1 VNPEEK
7 TEDDFPTDGDQQEDS
22 RNESTP
28 GLDQPGEGQV
38 RAAPE
43 VEEEESSDG
52 GPAPPPEE
60 SDRRGRGRARPEGSK
75 LKSILEAMIFVSEQP
90 ISLER
95 MAGVLTD
102 CTRKDLKE
110 VLNELEQ
117 EYEERGGAL
126 EIVQVANG
134 YQFRTRAEFAPWIG
148 KMRQQRF
155 ARLSRAALET
165 LAIVAY
171 RQPVTRAEAEAI
183 RGVDSGAVLG
193 TLLERRLLR
202 ILGRKEV
209 PGRPILYGTTA
220 EFLELFGLRN
230 LKDLPTL
237 REIKDMVDTA
247 QEGAEGEEEK
257 TLEDQPVAEPE
268 GQDSVPS
275 ADEDAS
281 ESEEEEE
288 GEPEAETEAAFE
300 DEWEEEEP
308 ITEDDLSPRE
318 LDEILKSTKTR
329 LELYEADLQAEEEG
343 GQKESA
349 EGSDDNKK
357 PGEDETPGQG

>member
-7 TEDDFPTDGDQQEDS
+7 TENDFPTDGDQQEDS
-22 RNESTP
+22 QNESTP
-28 GLDQPGEGQV
+28 ESEQPGEAQV
-38 RAAPE
+38 RAAPD
-43 VEEEESSDG
+43 VEDEESSDG
-52 GPAPPPEE
+52 GPAPPPER
-60 SDRRGRGRARPEGSK
+60 DQRGRGRTRPEGSK

-110 VLNELEQ
+110 VLNELER

-209 PGRPILYGTTA
+209 PGRPILYGTTP

-247 QEGAEGEEEK
+247 QEGPEGEEEE
-257 TLEDQPVAEPE
+257 TLEEQQVAQPAGE
-268 GQDSVPS
+268 GPVPS
-275 ADEDAS
+275 ADADSS
-281 ESEEEEE
+281 ESEEEE
-288 GEPEAETEAAFE
+288 GEPEAETEAEFE
-300 DEWEEEEP
+300 GEWEEEEP

-329 LELYEADLQAEEEG
+329 LELYEADLQAEEEA
-343 GQKESA
+343 GQEESA

>member
-7 TEDDFPTDGDQQEDS
+7 TENDFPTDGDQQEDP
-22 RNESTP
+22 RDESTP
-28 GLDQPGEGQV
+28 ESEKPEEAQV
-38 RAAPE
+38 PDAPE
-43 VEEEESSDG
+43 IEDEEGSDG

-60 SDRRGRGRARPEGSK
+60 SERRGRGRPRPEGSK

-193 TLLERRLLR
+193 TLLERHLLR

-209 PGRPILYGTTA
+209 PGRPILYGTTQ

-247 QEGAEGEEEK
+247 EEGPEGVEEQA
-257 TLEDQPVAEPE
+257 LEDQQVTQPAGE
-268 GQDSVPS
+268 GTVPS
-275 ADEDAS
+275 PDADSSA
-281 ESEEEEE
+281 SEEEEV
-288 GEPEAETEAAFE
+288 EPEAETEPE
-300 DEWEEEEP
+300 LEGEWEEEEP
-308 ITEDDLSPRE
+308 ISDEDLSPRE

-329 LELYEADLQAEEEG
+329 LELYEADLQAEEET

>member
-1 VNPEEK
+1 VNPEEE
-7 TEDDFPTDGDQQEDS
+7 TENDFATDGDRQKDS
-22 RNESTP
+22 QNKSTP
-28 GLDQPGEGQV
+28 GLEQPEEAEG

-52 GPAPPPEE
+52 GGAPPPE
-60 SDRRGRGRARPEGSK
+60 SDRQARGRARPEGSK

-95 MAGVLTD
+95 IAGVLTD

-117 EYEERGGAL
+117 EYQERGGAL

-134 YQFRTRAEFAPWIG
+134 YQFRTRAELAPWIG

-155 ARLSRAALET
+155 ARLSRAALEM

-209 PGRPILYGTTA
+209 PGRPILYGTTQ

-237 REIKDMVDTA
+237 REIKDMVVGA
-247 QEGAEGEEEK
+247 VEGPEGEEEGV
-257 TLEDQPVAEPE
+257 LEEQQVAQPE
-268 GQDSVPS
+268 GEGPAPS
-275 ADEDAS
+275 AGADSSGS
-281 ESEEEEE
+281 E
-288 GEPEAETEAAFE
+288 
-300 DEWEEEEP
+300 
-308 ITEDDLSPRE
+308 
-318 LDEILKSTKTR
+318 
-329 LELYEADLQAEEEG
+329 
-343 GQKESA
+343 
-349 EGSDDNKK
+349 
-357 PGEDETPGQG
+357 

>member
-7 TEDDFPTDGDQQEDS
+7 TENDFPTDGDQQEDS
-22 RNESTP
+22 RDESTP
-28 GLDQPGEGQV
+28 ESEKPEEAQV
-38 RAAPE
+38 RDAPE
-43 VEEEESSDG
+43 VEEEEGSDG

-60 SDRRGRGRARPEGSK
+60 SERRGKGRARPEGSK

-95 MAGVLTD
+95 MVGVLTD

-126 EIVQVANG
+126 EIVKVANG

-171 RQPVTRAEAEAI
+171 RQPATRAEAEAI

-209 PGRPILYGTTA
+209 PGRPILYGTTQ

-247 QEGAEGEEEK
+247 EEGPEGVEAQA
-257 TLEDQPVAEPE
+257 LEDQQIAQPAGE
-268 GQDSVPS
+268 GAAPS
-275 ADEDAS
+275 ADDDSSAS
-281 ESEEEEE
+281 EEEE
-288 GEPEAETEAAFE
+288 GEPEAGTEPE
-300 DEWEEEEP
+300 LEGEWEQEEP
-308 ITEDDLSPRE
+308 ITEEDLSPRE

-329 LELYEADLQAEEEG
+329 LELYEADLQAEEEA

-349 EGSDDNKK
+349 EGSDDSKK
-357 PGEDETPGQG
+357 PGEDETSGQG

>member
-7 TEDDFPTDGDQQEDS
+7 NENGFATDGDPQEGS
-22 RNESTP
+22 QSESTP
-28 GLDQPGEGQV
+28 GLAQTEEAQV
-38 RAAPE
+38 GTAPE
-43 VEEEESSDG
+43 VEEEQRSDEG
-52 GPAPPPEE
+52 GAPPER
-60 SDRRGRGRARPEGSK
+60 DQGAGGRTRPEGSR

-110 VLNELEQ
+110 VLNELER

-209 PGRPILYGTTA
+209 PGRPILYGTTQ

-247 QEGAEGEEEK
+247 QEGPEGGQEEVVGEQQGEQLVGEGAVSPTDVDSPALEEEK
-257 TLEDQPVAEPE
+257 GEAEVETEPE
-268 GQDSVPS
+268 F
-275 ADEDAS
+275 
-281 ESEEEEE
+281 E
-288 GEPEAETEAAFE
+288 G
-300 DEWEEEEP
+300 EWEEEEP
-308 ITEDDLSPRE
+308 IAEEELSPQA

-329 LELYEADLQAEEEG
+329 LELYEADLQTEEEAG
-343 GQKESA
+343 EKEPA
-349 EGSDDNKK
+349 EGSDESKK
-357 PGEDETPGQG
+357 PGEEESQDQG

>member
-1 VNPEEK
+1 VNPDEK
-7 TEDDFPTDGDQQEDS
+7 TENDSSADGYQQEGS
-22 RNESTP
+22 QNESTP
-28 GLDQPGEGQV
+28 QLEQPGEAQV

-43 VEEEESSDG
+43 VEEEESTDG
-52 GPAPPPEE
+52 GPAPPEE
-60 SDRRGRGRARPEGSK
+60 DDRRGRGRGRPEGSK
-75 LKSILEAMIFVSEQP
+75 LKSILEAMIFVSVQP

-102 CTRKDLKE
+102 CARKDLKE
-110 VLNELEQ
+110 VLDELEQ

-209 PGRPILYGTTA
+209 PGRPILYGTTP
-220 EFLELFGLRN
+220 EFLELFGLKN

-247 QEGAEGEEEK
+247 QDGPERTEEEA
-257 TLEDQPVAEPE
+257 LEEQQAAQPAGE
-268 GQDSVPS
+268 DSVPS
-275 ADEDAS
+275 ADADSSA
-281 ESEEEEE
+281 SEEEES
-288 GEPEAETEAAFE
+288 EPEAETEGEFE
-300 DEWEEEEP
+300 GEWEEEEP
-308 ITEDDLSPRE
+308 IAEDDLSPRE

-329 LELYEADLQAEEEG
+329 LEIYEADLQAEEEA
-343 GQKESA
+343 GQKESV

-357 PGEDETPGQG
+357 PGEDKTPDQG

>member
-7 TEDDFPTDGDQQEDS
+7 NGNDLPADGDLLEDS
-22 RNESTP
+22 QNESTP
-28 GLDQPGEGQV
+28 DLEQPGEAGV
-38 RAAPE
+38 RAPSG
-43 VEEEESSDG
+43 VEEEGSSDG
-52 GPAPPPEE
+52 GPSPPPE
-60 SDRRGRGRARPEGSK
+60 SDQRGRGRVRPEESK

-95 MAGVLTD
+95 IAGVLTD

-110 VLNELEQ
+110 ILNELEQ
-117 EYEERGGAL
+117 EYKDREGAL

-209 PGRPILYGTTA
+209 PGRPILYGTTQ

-237 REIKDMVDTA
+237 REIKDMVDA
-247 QEGAEGEEEK
+247 SQERPHGDGEEVLTE
-257 TLEDQPVAEPE
+257 EQVQHSAGE
-268 GQDSVPS
+268 DSVPP
-275 ADEDAS
+275 EDADS
-281 ESEEEEE
+281 SALEEEEVVP
-288 GEPEAETEAAFE
+288 EPETGAELEG
-300 DEWEEEEP
+300 EWEEEEP
-308 ITEDDLSPRE
+308 NGEDDLSPRE

-329 LELYEADLQAEEEG
+329 LELYEADLQAEEEA
-343 GQKESA
+343 GQKASA